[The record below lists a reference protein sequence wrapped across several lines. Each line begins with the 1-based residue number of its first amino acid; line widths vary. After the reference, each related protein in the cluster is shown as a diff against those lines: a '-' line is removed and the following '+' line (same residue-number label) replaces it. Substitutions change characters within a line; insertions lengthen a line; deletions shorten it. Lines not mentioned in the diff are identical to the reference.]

1 MLIPE
6 KIYDLILTDHNFIIQ
21 GMSKRLREKIQ
32 INNQKFFDEHEI
44 PFYMLCKNF
53 IHFYKVFMKGNRKK
67 LEVSTSFNINKSD
80 FRDSIISISPERKK
94 NDKKV
99 IKNKILLIII
109 LMLIIIIVL
118 IIII

>member
-6 KIYDLILTDHNFIIQ
+6 KTYDLILIDHNFIIQ

-32 INNQKFFDEHEI
+32 INNQKLFDEHEI

-99 IKNKILLIII
+99 IKKILLIII
-109 LMLIIIIVL
+109 LM
-118 IIII
+118 

>member
-99 IKNKILLIII
+99 IKKKYY
-109 LMLIIIIVL
+109 
-118 IIII
+118 